1 MSQFR
6 KELTDLLRPLL
17 KKPPGLTQDLVD
29 DIDDILDRA
38 GVPRDG
44 PPLTP
49 PPATPDQIA
58 VISSTAS
65 PSAARSAAP
74 SGRLDIGRLRAFLGL
89 PAAGTFDSAARQ
101 ALFARLTNTKA
112 AAITEDD
119 YARVASDL
127 DVPVKIIKAVRK
139 VEAPRG
145 AFDETGRPT
154 ILYEK
159 HIFGKQ
165 TGYSFNRT
173 HPLLSST
180 NWKPTTYG
188 KYSAQYDKLAQ
199 ACELDPSAAFEACSW
214 GAFQV
219 LGTNAVGCGY
229 ASAFDMALALTE
241 SEAAHLDSFV
251 RFVRMRGL
259 LDELRACKPGNP
271 TSCIPFVKGYNGS
284 GYAANAYHVKLANA
298 AA

>member
-6 KELTDLLRPLL
+6 KELFDLIRPHL
-17 KKPPGLTQDLVD
+17 KKPPGLTQNIVD
-29 DIDDILDRA
+29 DVDDILDRA

-44 PPLTP
+44 PPLN
-49 PPATPDQIA
+49 PPAPTPSQIA
-58 VISSTAS
+58 AMASSPPAS
-65 PSAARSAAP
+65 PPVSVPA
-74 SGRLDIGRLRAFLGL
+74 GRLDISKLRTFLGL
-89 PAAGTFDSAARQ
+89 PAAGTFDAAAKD
-101 ALFARLTNTKA
+101 ALFKRLANPKA
-112 AAITEDD
+112 AALTDSD
-119 YARVASDL
+119 YASVAASL
-127 DVPVKIIKAVRK
+127 GVPVKLIKAVRK

-145 AFDETGRPT
+145 AFDELGRPT

-159 HIFGKQ
+159 HVFGKQ
-165 TGYSFNRT
+165 TGYAFNKS

-214 GAFQV
+214 GAFQI
-219 LGTNAVGCGY
+219 LGTNATGCGY
-229 ASAFDMALALTE
+229 ASAFEMAIALTA

-259 LDELRACKPGNP
+259 IDELRKCKAGDP
-271 TSCIPFVKGYNGS
+271 TSCIPFVKGYNGK
-284 GYAANAYHVKLANA
+284 GYADNAYHVKLANA
-298 AA
+298 AL